1 MARSLRP
8 RTVASR
14 LALGYGAL
22 IAVALFALFLGFYG
36 FIASDLAGRTDAF
49 LDDRARTLSA
59 LLARG
64 GDTHVGALFLREA
77 RSEGTRDVLYR
88 LVGAGGQVVVASS
101 DAQFPGLGVDARAV
115 RRALSGEPVRQTLAL
130 PGLRFDVRVLY
141 ARVAPGRVLQA
152 ARYRGDDQELLED
165 LRESFSVSLL
175 VVLLLSG
182 LLGWLMARRALAGV
196 EAVTGT
202 ARAIAAEG
210 ALDRRVPVRGRGDEI
225 DRLAGTFNDMLD
237 RIRRI
242 LAEMGEMTD
251 AIAHDLK
258 SPLTRMRGQAE
269 LALTGAD
276 RGGAGDDG
284 PGDVE
289 ALAAGVIEECD
300 RLLGLID
307 DMLDLS
313 EAEAG
318 MARLRLGE
326 VDLAAMAREAVEL
339 FGPSAEERGL
349 ILRTG
354 DLAAVTV
361 PGDARKLQRVLANL
375 LDNALKYT
383 PSGGT
388 VEVGLARHA
397 DTARLTV
404 SDTGAGVDPADAER
418 IFDRFYR
425 GDRAR
430 GATGSGLGLAL
441 ARAVAR
447 AHGGEVSYA
456 PAPGTGSVFT
466 VTLRA

>member
-22 IAVALFALFLGFYG
+22 IAVALCVLFLGFYA
-36 FIASDLAGRTDAF
+36 FIAADLSARTDAF
-49 LDDRARTLSA
+49 LDGRARALAA

-64 GDTHVGALFLREA
+64 HDTDVGALFVREA

-88 LVGAGGQVVVASS
+88 LAGPAGKVAVASS
-101 DAQFPGLGVDARAV
+101 DADFPGLGVDARAV
-115 RRALSGEPVRQTLAL
+115 RRALAGTPVRQTLSL
-130 PGLRFDVRVLY
+130 PGLTYEVRVVY
-141 ARVAPGRVLQA
+141 ARVAPGQVLQA
-152 ARYRGDDQELLED
+152 AKYRGDDQELLED
-165 LRESFSVSLL
+165 LRESFSLSLL
-175 VVLLLSG
+175 IVLLFSG

-210 ALDRRVPVRGRGDEI
+210 SLDRRVPVRGRGDEI

-269 LALTGAD
+269 LALTG
-276 RGGAGDDG
+276 DG

-289 ALAAGVIEECD
+289 TLAAGVIEECD
-300 RLLGLID
+300 RLIGLID

-318 MARLRLGE
+318 MARLHLGE
-326 VDLAAMAREAVEL
+326 VDLAAMAREAVDL
-339 FGPSAEERGL
+339 FEPSADERGL
-349 ILRTG
+349 TLRAA
-354 DLAAVTV
+354 DLAEVTV
-361 PGDARKLQRVLANL
+361 HGDARKLQRVLANL

-383 PSGGT
+383 PAGGT
-388 VEVGLARHA
+388 VEVGVAR
-397 DTARLTV
+397 DGGTARLTV
-404 SDTGAGVDPADAER
+404 RDTGAGVAAEDAER

-447 AHGGEVSYA
+447 AHGGDVTYA

-466 VTLRA
+466 VTLTV